1 MKVLSRWVP
10 VAFLAVF
17 MWGQAQAADFFDQSF
32 GDYAEEAAMA
42 KEEGKAGV
50 FVFFEMDDCPFCH
63 RMKDTILKEPD
74 VIEYYDQHFKTFR
87 FDIEGANMV
96 VDFDGTEYAE
106 KDMAEKK
113 YRVRA
118 TPVMMIFDF
127 EGNPM
132 ARFTGPTRTKEEFLL
147 LGRYVVEGA
156 YKDMP
161 FTKYK
166 RSQK

>member
-1 MKVLSRWVP
+1 MKTLIKWMP
-10 VAFLAVF
+10 VALLSVFL
-17 MWGQAQAADFFDQSF
+17 WTQAQAAEFFDQSF
-32 GDYAEEAAMA
+32 GDFSEELAVA
-42 KEEGKAGV
+42 KDEGKSGV
-50 FVFFEMDDCPFCH
+50 FMFFEMDDCPFCH

-87 FDIEGANMV
+87 FDIEGANNV
-96 VDFDGTEYAE
+96 VDFDGTEYTE

-118 TPVMMIFDF
+118 TPVMIIFDL
-127 EGNPM
+127 EGSPVV
-132 ARFTGPTRTKEEFLL
+132 RFTGPTRSKEEFLL
-147 LGRYVVEGA
+147 LGRYVIEGA

-166 RSQK
+166 RAQK

>member
-1 MKVLSRWVP
+1 MKKAVTVL
-10 VAFLAVF
+10 LAGWLF
-17 MWGQAQAADFFDQSF
+17 MVNAQAAEFFDQSF
-32 GDYAEEAAMA
+32 GDFSEELVVA
-42 KEEGKAGV
+42 KDEGKIGV
-50 FVFFEMDDCPFCH
+50 FMFFEMDDCPFCH

-87 FDIEGANMV
+87 FDIEGANNV
-96 VDFDGTEYAE
+96 VDFDGTEYTE

-118 TPVMMIFDF
+118 TPVMMIFDL
-127 EGNPM
+127 EGNPVV
-132 ARFTGPTRTKEEFLL
+132 RFTGPTRSKDEFLL
-147 LGRYVVEGA
+147 LGRYVIEGA

-166 RSQK
+166 RAQK